1 MRFRAVV
8 LALLTA
14 TVLLAADGGQQ
25 EIKTVLFP
33 FRETVV
39 SARLESVLKNYKFLQ
54 GQPFKAGDTLVELD
68 DSRYAIE
75 FARTSEQLRFAKSTY
90 EDKKE
95 LREKKFT
102 SDAELRKAE
111 YDFHIA
117 EISCQEARLNV
128 SFCTIKAP
136 FDGKIVEIMTH
147 DFETTRSGQTL
158 CRIIDDNKLLAVMNV
173 PLTDR
178 ALTTIGTPVKIRL
191 DQKDATATG
200 TIYEVSPQADHRTG
214 TVRIRV
220 LIDNRQGLFFAGMT
234 GTLLK

>member
-1 MRFRAVV
+1 M
-8 LALLTA
+8 
-14 TVLLAADGGQQ
+14 
-25 EIKTVLFP
+25 
-33 FRETVV
+33 
-39 SARLESVLKNYKFLQ
+39 
-54 GQPFKAGDTLVELD
+54 ELD

-111 YDFHIA
+111 YDFRLA
-117 EISCQEARLNV
+117 EITCQEAKLNV
-128 SFCTIKAP
+128 AFCTVKAP

-158 CRIIDDNKLLAVMNV
+158 CRIIDDNQLLAVMNV
-173 PLTDR
+173 PLTDH
-178 ALTTIGTPVKIRL
+178 ALTTIGTKVKIRI
-191 DQKDATATG
+191 DQKEAVATG

>member
-1 MRFRAVV
+1 MRIQAVIMI
-8 LALLTA
+8 LLASALLMG
-14 TVLLAADGGQQ
+14 DGVQQ

-33 FRETVV
+33 FRDTVV
-39 SARLESVLKNYKFLQ
+39 SARVESVLKNYKFLQ

-75 FARTSEQLRFAKSTY
+75 FARTSEQLRFAKNTF

-111 YDFHIA
+111 YDFHLA
-117 EISCQEARLNV
+117 EISCQEAKLNV
-128 SFCTIKAP
+128 SFCTVKAP

-147 DFETTRSGQTL
+147 DFETTRSGQAL
-158 CRIIDDNKLLAVMNV
+158 CRIIDDNQLLAVMNV

-178 ALTTIGTPVKIRL
+178 ALTTIGAEVRIRL
-191 DQKDATATG
+191 DQNEATATG

>member
-1 MRFRAVV
+1 MRFLAVV
-8 LALLTA
+8 MALLT
-14 TVLLAADGGQQ
+14 TSVLLAADGGQQ

-75 FARTSEQLRFAKSTY
+75 LARTTEQLRFAKSTY
-90 EDKKE
+90 EEKKE
-95 LREKKFT
+95 LREKKYT

-111 YDFHIA
+111 YDFHLT
-117 EISCQEARLNV
+117 EISCAEAKLNV

-158 CRIIDDNKLLAVMNV
+158 CRIIDDNQLLAVMNV

-178 ALTTIGTPVKIRL
+178 ALTTIGTTVKIRL
-191 DQKDATATG
+191 DQKEATATG

-234 GTLLK
+234 GTLQK

>member
-1 MRFRAVV
+1 MRIQAVIMI
-8 LALLTA
+8 LLASALLMG
-14 TVLLAADGGQQ
+14 DGVQQ

-33 FRETVV
+33 FRDTVV
-39 SARLESVLKNYKFLQ
+39 SARVESVLKNYKFLQ

-75 FARTSEQLRFAKSTY
+75 FARTSEQLRFAKNTF

-111 YDFHIA
+111 YDFHLA
-117 EISCQEARLNV
+117 EISCQEAKLNV
-128 SFCTIKAP
+128 SFCTVKAP

-147 DFETTRSGQTL
+147 DFETTRSGQAL
-158 CRIIDDNKLLAVMNV
+158 CRIIDDNQLLAVMNV

-178 ALTTIGTPVKIRL
+178 ALTTIGAEVRIRL
-191 DQKDATATG
+191 DQNEATATG

-220 LIDNRQGLFFAGMT
+220 HIDNRQGLFFAGMT

>member
-1 MRFRAVV
+1 MRIPTIVMILLAS
-8 LALLTA
+8 ALL
-14 TVLLAADGGQQ
+14 LADGSQQ

-39 SARLESVLKNYKFLQ
+39 SARVESVLKNYKFLQ

-75 FARTSEQLRFAKSTY
+75 LSRTSEQLRFAKNTY

-111 YDFHIA
+111 YDFHLA
-117 EISCQEARLNV
+117 EISCQEAKLNV

-173 PLTDR
+173 PLTNHD
-178 ALTTIGTPVKIRL
+178 LTTIGTEVKIRL
-191 DQKDATATG
+191 DQKEATAMG

>member
-1 MRFRAVV
+1 MRILTVAMI
-8 LALLTA
+8 LLVSA
-14 TVLLAADGGQQ
+14 FLMADGAQQ

-33 FRETVV
+33 FRDTVV
-39 SARLESVLKNYKFLQ
+39 SARVESVLKNYKFLQ
-54 GQPFKAGDTLVELD
+54 GQAFKAGDTLVELD

-75 FARTSEQLRFAKSTY
+75 LSRTSEQLRFAKSTY

-111 YDFHIA
+111 YDFRLA
-117 EISCQEARLNV
+117 EITCQEAKLNV
-128 SFCTIKAP
+128 SFCTVKAP

-173 PLTDR
+173 PLTDH
-178 ALTTIGTPVKIRL
+178 ALTTIGTEVKIRI
-191 DQKDATATG
+191 DQKEATATG

>member
-1 MRFRAVV
+1 MRL
-8 LALLTA
+8 LAIAMTLLVSA
-14 TVLLAADGGQQ
+14 LLAADGGQQ

-33 FRETVV
+33 FRDTVV
-39 SARLESVLKNYKFLQ
+39 SARLESVLKTYKFRQ

-75 FARTSEQLRFAKSTY
+75 LSRLSEQLRFAQSTY

-111 YDFHIA
+111 YEFHIA
-117 EISCQEARLNV
+117 EIACTEARLNV

-147 DFETTRSGQTL
+147 EFETTRSGQTL
-158 CRIIDDNKLLAVMNV
+158 CRIIDDNQLLAVMNV
-173 PLTDR
+173 PVTDP
-178 ALTTIGTPVKIRL
+178 ALTTVGKTVKIHL

-220 LIDNRQGLFFAGMT
+220 LVDNRPGLFFAGMT